1 MFKKEAIQRHD
12 ILSNSFPS
20 LYLIVKQD
28 YPTGSTLIYDST
40 RLGNQEFRQLK
51 KQSKLTVNRHTF
63 WDIDN
68 LLHVL
73 GLRLEQTRNEE
84 ESLGY
89 IHTCIANI
97 HVRIYDLCFLI
108 TLKSEMILSGTV
120 SKQKS
125 NTHGLV
131 QNCCYNLIIFTS
143 QVTFSFASSSR
154 FPLRVCVFDY
164 KWALSH

>member
-1 MFKKEAIQRHD
+1 
-12 ILSNSFPS
+12 
-20 LYLIVKQD
+20 VKQD

-89 IHTCIANI
+89 IYTCIANI

-108 TLKSEMILSGTV
+108 MLKSEMVLSGTV

-131 QNCCYNLIIFTS
+131 QNCCYYFILYRKLHL
-143 QVTFSFASSSR
+143 VMPTFSPR
-154 FPLRVCVFDY
+154 FPLRVFVLSFLKFHQSQGKRPDKQMLTFDRY
-164 KWALSH
+164 VWPHL